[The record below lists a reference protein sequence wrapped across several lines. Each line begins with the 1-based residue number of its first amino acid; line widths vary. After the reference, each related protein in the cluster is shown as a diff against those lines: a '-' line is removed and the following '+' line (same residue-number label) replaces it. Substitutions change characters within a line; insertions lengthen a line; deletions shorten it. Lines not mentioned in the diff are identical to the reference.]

1 MKQLNGKIAL
11 ITGGNSGIGYA
22 AAEAMTQAGAKVIIT
37 GRRKQ
42 ALEKAAIELNAI
54 PFISD
59 QSSIADIEV
68 MAQKI
73 RTEYGKIDIL
83 FINAGITGKAMIQ
96 DVQLDQWNTI
106 VDTNLKGAFFTLS
119 RFIPLLN
126 EGGSVVFLSSMIA
139 EKPMQGSSVYGLTK
153 AAINSIVKTAALE
166 LAPRKIRVNSVSP
179 GPTNTGIFDKM
190 GLDEEG
196 KQKMRAALQQK
207 IPIGAIGEPSDVA
220 AMVIHLCSDASK
232 FITGTDIKLDG
243 GMTLN

>member
-22 AAEAMTQAGAKVIIT
+22 AAKAMTQAGAKVIIT

-54 PFISD
+54 PVIAD
-59 QSSIADIEV
+59 QSSITDIEG
-68 MAQKI
+68 MAQKVGS
-73 RTEYGKIDIL
+73 EYGKIDIL

-96 DVQLDQWNTI
+96 DVQPDQWNTL

-126 EGGSVVFLSSMIA
+126 EGGSVVFLSSMIV
-139 EKPMQGSSVYGLTK
+139 EKPIQGSSVYGLTK

-166 LAPRKIRVNSVSP
+166 LAPKKIRVNSVSP

-207 IPIGAIGEPSDVA
+207 IPIGEIGEPSDVA
-220 AMVIHLCSDASK
+220 AMVLHLCSDASR